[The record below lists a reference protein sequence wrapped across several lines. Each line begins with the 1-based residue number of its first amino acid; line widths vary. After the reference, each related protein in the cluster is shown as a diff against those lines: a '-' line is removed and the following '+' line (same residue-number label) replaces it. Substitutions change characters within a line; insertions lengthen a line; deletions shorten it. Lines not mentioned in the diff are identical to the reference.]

1 MSKLPIG
8 WVDTTLD
15 DITRSISRGKSPKY
29 TEVSE
34 LPVVNQ
40 KSVRWDGIKL
50 EYLKYVH
57 PDQFNE
63 WPEDKFIQEGDILWN
78 STGTGT
84 IGRACLIKHEDLKV
98 PKVVDSHITIL
109 RPIKEVVES
118 RYLLAWLRGPQVQ
131 QEIESLATG
140 STNQIELSRAM
151 AADMRVPL
159 PPLKEQ
165 TRIANK
171 LDQLFI
177 QVNQCRQRLEL
188 TSIAIEKLRKSI
200 LIAATTGKLTNE
212 WRRGEPSKWKSELAT
227 DVCEIVQSGGTP
239 KEGFI
244 DSAGIPFLKI
254 YNIVNQKID
263 FEKRPQFIRQ
273 DIHDGSMSK
282 SKTLPGD
289 VLMNIVG
296 PPLGKVAIVPDD
308 YPEWNINQAITIF
321 RPSEYITSG
330 WLYYV
335 LCAGDNIA
343 AIVNETRG
351 SAGQVNISL
360 SQCRSFIFPVPPL
373 EEQEEI
379 VRRID
384 ILFEYADEMATRC
397 NSSTLQLEQMIPALL
412 EKTFRGELVSQEPS
426 DGSATNL
433 LEYAKEAKQLIAAY
447 PKLPKA
453 NKKLKMDKLT
463 NESLKHIISE
473 MPLDQFTFSELR
485 SQVSSD
491 YDSLKERLFELLAEP
506 EPVINQ
512 RFDTEMRIMQFKKK
526 VS

>member
-1 MSKLPIG
+1 
-8 WVDTTLD
+8 
-15 DITRSISRGKSPKY
+15 
-29 TEVSE
+29 
-34 LPVVNQ
+34 
-40 KSVRWDGIKL
+40 
-50 EYLKYVH
+50 
-57 PDQFNE
+57 
-63 WPEDKFIQEGDILWN
+63 
-78 STGTGT
+78 
-84 IGRACLIKHEDLKV
+84 
-98 PKVVDSHITIL
+98 
-109 RPIKEVVES
+109 
-118 RYLLAWLRGPQVQ
+118 
-131 QEIESLATG
+131 
-140 STNQIELSRAM
+140 
-151 AADMRVPL
+151 
-159 PPLKEQ
+159 
-165 TRIANK
+165 
-171 LDQLFI
+171 
-177 QVNQCRQRLEL
+177 
-188 TSIAIEKLRKSI
+188 
-200 LIAATTGKLTNE
+200 
-212 WRRGEPSKWKSELAT
+212 
-227 DVCEIVQSGGTP
+227 
-239 KEGFI
+239 
-244 DSAGIPFLKI
+244 
-254 YNIVNQKID
+254 
-263 FEKRPQFIRQ
+263 
-273 DIHDGSMSK
+273 
-282 SKTLPGD
+282 
-289 VLMNIVG
+289 MNIVG